1 MEFQPITVNVH
12 PDSKYNL
19 VKLLEHHLIFYK
31 KSGYRYHPYFEI
43 VDGLAN
49 TKIEININQLMCL
62 VTYVCKDYLE
72 GFSLVK
78 TQNTLKL
85 YYREKGKTLVKCQDM
100 TDIPE

>member
-43 VDGLAN
+43 VDGTTLQPVSSWDDAALVVGCI
-49 TKIEININQLMCL
+49 TVYCGQRPVRLIDNIK
-62 VTYVCKDYLE
+62 YKE
-72 GFSLVK
+72 AGA
-78 TQNTLKL
+78 
-85 YYREKGKTLVKCQDM
+85 
-100 TDIPE
+100 